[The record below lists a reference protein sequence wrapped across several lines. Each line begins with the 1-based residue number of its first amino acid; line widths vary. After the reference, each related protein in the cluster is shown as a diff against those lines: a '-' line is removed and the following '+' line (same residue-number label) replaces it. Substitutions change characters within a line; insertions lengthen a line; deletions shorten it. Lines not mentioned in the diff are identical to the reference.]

1 MGIALGGIVMGF
13 AADRLDIRRV
23 VLFGA
28 TVTALGMIVASAAR
42 ELWQLYAVFFVT
54 GAFGGG
60 ALFAPLFALVGVWF
74 RTGAGLAI
82 GIVAAG
88 QAIGQGGIP
97 LANAILIEALGWR
110 GTLLAL
116 GLVALATLVPLALL
130 VRIPPS
136 VQGAP
141 AEAAAEVEPPIPV
154 RWLVV
159 LMSAAVL
166 CCCSL
171 MSVPLMHL
179 VPLIQGCGIPAPEA
193 GSVVFV
199 MMLAA
204 IAGRVA
210 FGRLADMIGAVQA
223 YLAASAWQTAL
234 VFVFTRIDDL
244 SLFYIFAPVYGFGYA
259 GVMTGVLTTIRSL
272 TPAVR
277 RASASG
283 VILAFAWAGHG
294 LGGYLGGVF
303 FDMTG
308 TYDLTFAVAVAAGVA
323 NLTVVALVFILVLRR
338 ERRDEGLV
346 SATPG
351 VG

>member
-1 MGIALGGIVMGF
+1 
-13 AADRLDIRRV
+13 
-23 VLFGA
+23 
-28 TVTALGMIVASAAR
+28 
-42 ELWQLYAVFFVT
+42 
-54 GAFGGG
+54 
-60 ALFAPLFALVGVWF
+60 
-74 RTGAGLAI
+74 
-82 GIVAAG
+82 
-88 QAIGQGGIP
+88 
-97 LANAILIEALGWR
+97 
-110 GTLLAL
+110 
-116 GLVALATLVPLALL
+116 
-130 VRIPPS
+130 
-136 VQGAP
+136 
-141 AEAAAEVEPPIPV
+141 
-154 RWLVV
+154 
-159 LMSAAVL
+159 
-166 CCCSL
+166 